1 MNIDFTC
8 ICYVPTDPS
17 FDSNVYLNKFT
28 VNVYLNGDIKVD
40 YSYYDTIK
48 QYQNTV
54 FEISDNCPL
63 INYFSEKLKL
73 TIISLNIKD
82 HYEYSILNY
91 TETLYLLCKLFKDMN
106 IEYSIPLNIE
116 YNRIYQENKDLY
128 DKNQFLIK
136 NKNSKKHNSEE
147 INNLKNT
154 INELELEIKKKV
166 NLINNKDELIDGVVK
181 LQEKLFNNNDNEK
194 LIESNFDLELLK
206 INLEK
211 EQKKIIL
218 LENVMSE
225 KDIVISEKDIVIS
238 EKDIVI
244 SEKDIV
250 ISEKDNVISEKD
262 IVISEKD
269 MLIDIL
275 EDKYNKLLLS
285 SNKLVFDKNFTI
297 NHLIRKSNIT
307 FTFLLLF
314 FIFIPVIICLY

>member
-1 MNIDFTC
+1 
-8 ICYVPTDPS
+8 
-17 FDSNVYLNKFT
+17 
-28 VNVYLNGDIKVD
+28 
-40 YSYYDTIK
+40 
-48 QYQNTV
+48 
-54 FEISDNCPL
+54 
-63 INYFSEKLKL
+63 
-73 TIISLNIKD
+73 
-82 HYEYSILNY
+82 
-91 TETLYLLCKLFKDMN
+91 MN

-136 NKNSKKHNSEE
+136 NKNSKKHNNEE

-181 LQEKLFNNNDNEK
+181 LHEELFNNNDNEK

-218 LENVMSE
+218 LENV
-225 KDIVISEKDIVIS
+225 ISEKDIVIS
-238 EKDIVI
+238 EKDI
-244 SEKDIV
+244 
-250 ISEKDNVISEKD
+250 VISEKD

-314 FIFIPVIICLY
+314 LSVIICLY